1 MEQKV
6 VIDGYEFQNPED
18 AKIANEELAKV
29 NALHSK
35 IDENNLAAL
44 KAVYIKAVE
53 QNIFE
58 TQIGLT
64 YLKNVR
70 NYLISMGAL
79 KENEAPIPVLY
90 TKSILRDKSSHNAAE
105 IEALKERLKNDA
117 EQKIQ
122 AEKAKADKAQKAC
135 RQRTILCAVL
145 FCMVLL
151 MFAISMTGNNPTILN
166 YKSAI
171 LNQYAEWEQQLTERE
186 NKIREKEAELGITD
200 LNSQN

>member
-35 IDENNLAAL
+35 IDENNLAAV

-64 YLKNVR
+64 YLKNIR
-70 NYLISMGAL
+70 NYLISKGVL
-79 KENEAPIPVLY
+79 KENESPIPVLY
-90 TKSILRDKSSHNAAE
+90 TKSILKDKSSQNAAE
-105 IEALKERLKNDA
+105 FEALKEKLKKDA

-122 AEKAKADKAQKAC
+122 TERTKTEKAQKAC
-135 RQRTILCAVL
+135 RQRTILSAVL

-186 NKIREKEAELGITD
+186 NKIREKEAELGISD
-200 LNSQN
+200 VNSQN

>member
-29 NALHSK
+29 NALYSK
-35 IDENNLAAL
+35 IDENNLAAV
-44 KAVYIKAVE
+44 KAIYIKAVE
-53 QNIFE
+53 QKIFE

-64 YLKNVR
+64 YLKTIR
-70 NYLISMGAL
+70 NYLISKGEL

-90 TKSILRDKSSHNAAE
+90 TKSILRDKSSQNAAE
-105 IEALKERLKNDA
+105 LETLKEKLKKDA

-122 AEKAKADKAQKAC
+122 TERTKTKKVQKVC
-135 RQRTILCAVL
+135 RQRTVLCIVL
-145 FCMVLL
+145 FCMVIL
-151 MFAISMTGNNPTILN
+151 MFVISMTGNNPTILN

-186 NKIREKEAELGITD
+186 NKIREKEAELGIAEE
-200 LNSQN
+200 NSQN

>member
-35 IDENNLAAL
+35 IDENNLAAV

-64 YLKNVR
+64 YLKNIR
-70 NYLISMGAL
+70 NYLVSKGVL

-90 TKSILRDKSSHNAAE
+90 TKSILKYKSSQNAAE
-105 IEALKERLKNDA
+105 FEALKQKLKNDA

-122 AEKAKADKAQKAC
+122 TEKMKTEKVQKSC

-186 NKIREKEAELGITD
+186 NKIREKEAELGILD
-200 LNSQN
+200 ENSQK